1 MIQSIP
7 GIPHKIRA
15 VIFDADGTLVD
26 SMPMWNSI
34 TYEYAALKGVYA
46 PPGLSKTLNAMCLE
60 QCAAYYRD
68 VLGVPGTLSAITA
81 EIVEM
86 AREKYRTAVPE
97 IPGAAEFGAS
107 PAECVVFED
116 ALYAVRTAKKAG
128 FSVVGVLDPAQTAEE
143 RAEFLALCDRCI
155 SDYTA
160 LLGELLPPEDR

>member
-1 MIQSIP
+1 M
-7 GIPHKIRA
+7 K
-15 VIFDADGTLVD
+15 
-26 SMPMWNSI
+26 
-34 TYEYAALKGVYA
+34 
-46 PPGLSKTLNAMCLE
+46 
-60 QCAAYYRD
+60 CAAD
-68 VLGVPGTLSAITA
+68 
-81 EIVEM
+81 
-86 AREKYRTAVPE
+86 
-97 IPGAAEFGAS
+97 FGAS